1 MKTRMKAQTLFIQ
14 PDTRARQFHWL
25 LIDQGERQPLAAG
38 DEAALAADLL
48 DLSASQ
54 PQVVLV
60 LPAEAALHTVV
71 EVPRR
76 QRRFLSRSLPFI
88 LEAQTAQDIEELH
101 IVPGEALPGEQ
112 LEVFAVPHALVR
124 RLLQLVSAAGLQAS
138 ALVLDTQ
145 LLAGS
150 QSRSIQVVWQDD
162 RMLISLPGRGMACTR
177 QNLSAWL
184 DRLVPEGHADWPLRL
199 HVSAELGAEAE
210 TLVAEL
216 EQSWSHLEPV
226 QTVTAGWLPML
237 ADFWLQNR
245 RVRNLLTGPY
255 EQADAFSRWKPI
267 IPGVAASAGLLLVAG
282 ALYFVADLRQTE
294 ARAQATWAAAEAV
307 FSEAVDGQVS
317 FNRQRIRQQ
326 VDDLLARRNSSGR
339 SDGTF
344 LPLLVRVDQAMNGD
358 ALSLEELRFTSDRA
372 ELQMQVRGA
381 STEILEA
388 LRSELEAQDLS
399 VTYSASRVEEGF
411 RGNFRVQYLSGGA
424 S

>member
-1 MKTRMKAQTLFIQ
+1 MKAQTLFIQ
-14 PDTRARQFHWL
+14 PDARARQFHWL
-25 LIDQGERQPLAAG
+25 LIEQGERQPLASG
-38 DEAALAADLL
+38 DETALAEALTEL
-48 DLSASQ
+48 AAVQ

-76 QRRFLSRSLPFI
+76 QRRFLSRSLPYI

-101 IVPGEALPGEQ
+101 IVPGEALPGDQ

-124 RLLQLVSAAGLQAS
+124 RLLEQVAAAGLRPA
-138 ALVLDTQ
+138 ALVMDTQ
-145 LLAGS
+145 LLANA
-150 QSRSIQVVWQDD
+150 QSRSIRIVWQGE
-162 RMLISLPGRGMACTR
+162 RMLVSMPGRGMACTR

-184 DRLVPEGHADWPLRL
+184 ERLVPEGHSDWPLRL
-199 HVSAELGAEAE
+199 YVSADLGAEAE

-216 EQSWSHLEPV
+216 EQSWPNLEPV
-226 QTVTAGWLPML
+226 QTVTSGWLPML

-255 EQADAFSRWKPI
+255 EQADAFSRWKPVV
-267 IPGVAASAGLLLVAG
+267 PGLAAAASLLLVAG

-294 ARAQATWAAAEAV
+294 ARAEATWSAAESLFSDAV
-307 FSEAVDGQVS
+307 AGEVS

-326 VDDLLARRNSSGR
+326 VEDLLARSDAREHSG
-339 SDGTF
+339 GTF
-344 LPLLVRVDQAMNGD
+344 LPLLVRVDQALNGD
-358 ALSLEELRFTSDRA
+358 AVELEELRFTADRS

-381 STEILEA
+381 TTEILET
-388 LRSELEAQDLS
+388 LRSELEGQGLS
-399 VTYSASRVEEGF
+399 VTYSANRVDEGF
-411 RGNFRVQYLSGGA
+411 RGNFRVQDVAGGE